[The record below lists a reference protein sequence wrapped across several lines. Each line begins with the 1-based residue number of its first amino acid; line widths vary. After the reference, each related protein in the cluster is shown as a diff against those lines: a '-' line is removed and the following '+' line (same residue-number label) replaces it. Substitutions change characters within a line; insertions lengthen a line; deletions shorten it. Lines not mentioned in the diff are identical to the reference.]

1 MIFGF
6 DDRFWQSMGIAI
18 IVPWGISIPL
28 GVHFEKQRTTLA
40 NITDNLKKAQD
51 ELHEVNK
58 GLQHKAN
65 FDSLTGLFNRGHF
78 IKQFESRRMASD
90 DNVLLI
96 VDADHFKDIN
106 DFYGHPVGDEALILL
121 SSVFKKMLRKDDL
134 VGRIGGEEF
143 GILLPDTT
151 EAEGEIISEMIRHE
165 IEATNFK
172 PLKDTTHRMTVSIGL
187 TGVPRHQE
195 RALPMRN
202 ADTALF
208 EAKENGRNQC
218 ILYRPG
224 MKRKPR
230 PFFEPA
236 RADAALAV

>member
-1 MIFGF
+1 MIAALLSFVLTGSMYLTTFGF
-6 DDRFWQSMGIAI
+6 DARFWPTMVFAI
-18 IVPWGISIPL
+18 VVPWGISIPL
-28 GVHFEKQRTTLA
+28 GIHFEKQRTNLA
-40 NITDNLKKAQD
+40 DITDNLKKAQD

-78 IKQFESRRMASD
+78 IKQFERRRMTSD

-106 DFYGHPVGDEALILL
+106 DFYGHPVGDEALKLL

-143 GILLPDTT
+143 GILLPATT

-165 IEATNFK
+165 IESTDFK
-172 PLKDTTHRMTVSIGL
+172 PQSNNIHRYDGQHWTHGRFSTSR
-187 TGVPRHQE
+187 T
-195 RALPMRN
+195 RA
-202 ADTALF
+202 
-208 EAKENGRNQC
+208 
-218 ILYRPG
+218 
-224 MKRKPR
+224 
-230 PFFEPA
+230 
-236 RADAALAV
+236 ADAQC